1 MLAHRLH
8 GQMDLRLQEE
18 PEPDLR
24 PGDVRLNVAYS
35 GICGSDVHSY
45 YADDDALPRLGH
57 EGEGAVKGR
66 PFYVGHETVGTVSEI
81 ADDVT
86 AVEVGD
92 RVAVFPLIACGECRQ
107 CVDEYP
113 VNCERFDR
121 GVSTVGFGAPIGG
134 LAQSMVIPQSLA
146 IKIPDGLS
154 LLQGSLLEPLSVA
167 ATAVQRSAPSPDQVA
182 LVTGGGLVGVG
193 VVLALKAN
201 GVKAIV
207 LSETSVAR
215 RQNLVGVE
223 GLTVCDPTMDDVA
236 ATVREQSAGAGADLV
251 FECSGAPQAF
261 DLAMKVAGKRSRI
274 VLIALHHHVFPLSP
288 SRAALNEVTV
298 VGHNATTKRGF
309 VSAADWLERGLL
321 PVHDWVTT
329 IDFARVVEDGLEPSR
344 TGQLFKAVVEIA
356 P

>member
-18 PEPDLR
+18 PEPDLG
-24 PGDVRLNVAYS
+24 PGDVRLKVAYS

-66 PFYVGHETVGTVSEI
+66 PYFVGHETVGTVTEI
-81 ADDVT
+81 AGDVT

-107 CVDEYP
+107 CLDEYP

-134 LAQSMVIPQSLA
+134 LAESMVIPESLA
-146 IKIPDGLS
+146 IKLPDGLS

-167 ATAVQRSAPSPDQVA
+167 ATAVERSAPSPDHVA

-193 VVLALKAN
+193 AVLALRAH
-201 GVKAIV
+201 GVRTIIM
-207 LSETSVAR
+207 SETSAAR
-215 RQNLVGVE
+215 RENMVGFE
-223 GLTVCDPTMDDVA
+223 GLTVLDPTTDDVA
-236 ATVREQSAGAGADLV
+236 AAVREQSAGRGADLV

-261 DLAMKVAGKRSRI
+261 EVAMEIAAKRSRI
-274 VLIALHHHVFPLSP
+274 VLIALHHHLFPLSP
-288 SRAALNEVTV
+288 TRLALNEVTV
-298 VGHNATTKRGF
+298 VGHNATTKSGF
-309 VSAADWLERGLL
+309 VAAADSLERGLL
-321 PVHDWVTT
+321 PIADWVTAV
-329 IDFARVVEDGLEPSR
+329 DFTRVVEDGLEPSR
-344 TGQLFKAVVEIA
+344 TGQLFKAVVEV
-356 P
+356 PR